1 MSTYILVGLS
11 HSWTSGVP
19 VLLKFKR
26 KKKKERKE
34 DWLTDSGIHD
44 LI

>member
-11 HSWTSGVP
+11 HSWTSDVP

-26 KKKKERKE
+26 ERKE
-34 DWLTDSGIHD
+34 KKRMTDSGVHD